1 LTSLGKLVALLLV
14 PSALVILAVNAA
26 LIAYPEDVS
35 QDYRLLLVVGI
46 NSTSIE
52 PGEMDNPLTPLTKVG
67 CGSAVAIVYGYRSGE
82 PLIVA
87 IYGTNESSL
96 VDASGCVDAL
106 RPCLSSAGV
115 GWVADEILEKI
126 HAAGKPVEAN
136 TTTTSRATLSIEES
150 GISRNTCLVTVS
162 VLVLLLI
169 VSIVALLRRRT
180 S

>member
-1 LTSLGKLVALLLV
+1 MTSLGKLVVPLLV
-14 PSALVILAVNAA
+14 LSALAITSVNTA
-26 LIAYPEDVS
+26 LVAYPEDVS
-35 QDYRLLLVVGI
+35 QDYHLLLVVGI

-52 PGEMDNPLTPLTKVG
+52 PGEMGNPLIPLTKVG

-87 IYGTNESSL
+87 IYGANESSL
-96 VDASGCVDAL
+96 MDASGCVNAL

-126 HAAGKPVEAN
+126 RAAGKPVEAN
-136 TTTTSRATLSIEES
+136 TTTSHATLSIKES
-150 GISRNTCLVTVS
+150 GISKNACLATIS
-162 VLVLLLI
+162 VLVLLLTA
-169 VSIVALLRRRT
+169 SIVALLRRRT